1 MLRTAD
7 MSDVPRVSDL
17 LDQWKSG
24 SQAAANEL
32 YHRYAQR
39 LCQQVER
46 RIGQH
51 LQGRFEAADVLQS
64 AFRTFFRRAASGAFQ
79 IDHTGDLWNLL
90 VTITLNKIR
99 GQVQHHCASKRDPRR
114 ELRIGDQV
122 SPDEVAC
129 EPSEAE
135 ATALDDELETLL
147 AKLGGTEAEIVRL
160 RLAGQTTVEIASRIG
175 CSRVTVWRKL
185 DRVSYL
191 LRTRLQKFAGQDY
204 L

>member
-1 MLRTAD
+1 
-7 MSDVPRVSDL
+7 MSDVPLVSEL

-32 YHRYAQR
+32 YQRYAQR

-46 RIGQH
+46 RIGRH
-51 LQGRFEAADVLQS
+51 LQGRLEAGDILQS
-64 AFRTFFRRAASGAFQ
+64 AFRTFFRRAANGEFE
-79 IDHTGDLWNLL
+79 IDHTGELWNLL

-99 GQVQHHCASKRDPRR
+99 GQAEHHCAGKRDPRR

-122 SPDEVAC
+122 SPDLIAC
-129 EPSEAE
+129 EPSEVE
-135 ATALDDELETLL
+135 AIALDDELEVLL
-147 AKLGGTEAEIVRL
+147 AKLAGPDADIIRL
-160 RLAGQTTVEIASRIG
+160 RLAGYTTAEIASRIG

-191 LRTRLQKFAGQDY
+191 LCTRLEELARQDY
-204 L
+204 P